1 MRLTL
6 QQKAEIESIRDHVE
20 AFQNRRN
27 GGFSFEN
34 WNSWNLIEDIEE
46 LKSSKVKL
54 EEFLGETDLQELDHF
69 FMNCDSV

>member
-34 WNSWNLIEDIEE
+34 WNNYSHNLIEDIEE

-54 EEFLGETDLQELDHF
+54 EEFLGETDLQERDHF
-69 FMNCDSV
+69 L